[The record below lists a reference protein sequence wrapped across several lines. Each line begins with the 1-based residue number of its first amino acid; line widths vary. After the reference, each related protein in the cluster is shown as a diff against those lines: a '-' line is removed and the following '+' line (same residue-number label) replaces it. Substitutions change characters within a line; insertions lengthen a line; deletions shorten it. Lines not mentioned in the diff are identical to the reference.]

1 MAQPA
6 SCSCHG
12 CGAQP
17 AKKKAVN
24 DYKSFFET
32 WFVMED
38 GVISVSLRNLTI
50 TCSAVITVTL
60 LLILYASC
68 NDGTG
73 DYVCTLEKWPMI
85 SDVINQEMY
94 NRTFILLTAIFMF
107 GVQQVNL
114 RAFYKLL
121 YGKVSNG
128 RNDTMMWF
136 GIISMVG
143 LPMVGIFDE
152 SLWKTLHGISAGMFF
167 IGFMIYARLLACAM
181 HEVRSQ
187 FDQNT
192 QVSIASMYSNVTN
205 LILVTLGFFISLGLK
220 GAGGITAILE
230 WGTALYFVNF
240 FSIASFANPFY
251 DSVH

>member
-1 MAQPA
+1 
-6 SCSCHG
+6 
-12 CGAQP
+12 
-17 AKKKAVN
+17 
-24 DYKSFFET
+24 
-32 WFVMED
+32 MED

-50 TCSAVITVTL
+50 FCSLLITATL

-73 DYVCTLEKWPMI
+73 NYVCTLEKWPMI

-114 RAFYKLL
+114 RAFYKMM
-121 YGKVSNG
+121 YGKISNG

-152 SLWKTLHGISAGMFF
+152 SMWKTLHGISAGMFF
-167 IGFMIYARLLACAM
+167 VGFMIYARLLACAM
-181 HEVRSQ
+181 HEVRDQ
-187 FDQNT
+187 FDQPT
-192 QVSIASMYSNVTN
+192 QTAIASMYSNVTT
-205 LILVTLGFFISLGLK
+205 LILVTLGFFVSLGLK
-220 GAGGITAILE
+220 GSGGITAILE
-230 WGTALYFVNF
+230 WATGIYFVNF

-251 DSVH
+251 DSVHEPGKLVPVDEKKEQTA